1 MPKKTPKNL
10 TNNKLPSD
18 EEEEKVPNVGNE
30 SIEDETPLEDNR
42 SDYIEDFYDERD
54 ISHQLENE
62 NELAGNPPLEDDDG
76 ENLDMDYSQT

>member
-18 EEEEKVPNVGNE
+18 EEEEKIPKKSNNQPHNE
-30 SIEDETPLEDNR
+30 SIEDETPMDENR

-54 ISHQLENE
+54 ESHLY
-62 NELAGNPPLEDDDG
+62 DH
-76 ENLDMDYSQT
+76 